1 MEKVSVVI
9 PLYNKAPYIE
19 RALRSVLTQTFGD
32 FEVIVVDDGST
43 DGGGKIVESIS
54 DNRIKLF
61 RQENAGVSAARNAGI
76 KAAKGEWIAF
86 LDADDEWVPE
96 KLELQMRA
104 ISSHPDAAWVA
115 GGYRYIRVSAGGM
128 EVPQKDFLD
137 EWFEDD
143 CLITDAFL
151 PLTAGHFFWVV
162 TAMVRRDVLLEF
174 GGFDRSLRIGEELN
188 LWLKLALKYPKILY
202 IQKPL
207 AKYYGGL
214 DGALMTIAYQ
224 QYDISYC
231 ANSARRVISLIGQ
244 VDGSHAKLL
253 AQLARRNI
261 LMGVKYA
268 LAIGRKDFAKQL
280 LRDFDWFDLG
290 YSGKMMKVL
299 ACAPKNLLLLVCK
312 TIRFIKKY
320 KFRLLI

>member
-1 MEKVSVVI
+1 MEKVSIVI

-43 DGGGKIVESIS
+43 DGGGKIVESIG
-54 DNRIKLF
+54 DNRVKLF

-104 ISSHPDAAWVA
+104 ISSHLDAAWVA
-115 GGYRYIRVSAGGM
+115 GGYRYIRASAGGI

-143 CLITDAFL
+143 YLITDALL
-151 PLTAGHFFWVV
+151 PLAAGHFFWVV

-202 IQKPL
+202 IRKPL

-214 DGALMTIAYQ
+214 EGALMTIAYQ
-224 QYDISYC
+224 QYDKYRN
-231 ANSARRVISLIGQ
+231 NSARRIISLIGQ
-244 VDGSHAKLL
+244 VDSSRATLL
-253 AQLARRNI
+253 VQLTRRII
-261 LMGVKYA
+261 LEGVKDA

-280 LRDFDWFDLG
+280 LRDFDWFNLG

-299 ACAPKNLLLLVCK
+299 ACAPKNLLLFVCK
-312 TIRFIKKY
+312 TVRFINKY